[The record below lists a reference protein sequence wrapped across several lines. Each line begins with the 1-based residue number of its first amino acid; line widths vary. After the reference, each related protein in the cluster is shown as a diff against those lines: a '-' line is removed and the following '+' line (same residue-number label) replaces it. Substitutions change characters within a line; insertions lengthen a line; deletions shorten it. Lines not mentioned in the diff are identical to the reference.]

1 MIWLSVGL
9 FPYVCWLHCV
19 WKVLLLIQFW
29 EIYLNYFVQR
39 GVYFVWCMKL
49 FENVFFGF
57 FMTMKLLFT
66 CSLIFSTCENS
77 LLFCLCFLL
86 ISWMQCLTL
95 LRMSCFFSPLFFDVF
110 FFSWVALFPSSS
122 FVSAL
127 VYVFCLRCLVIHGCK
142 RVAAGPNIT
151 SIFKTGRR
159 VEEVSLAP
167 SISSYKE
174 SKNFPRC
181 FLIYHWLKWTIVT

>member
-1 MIWLSVGL
+1 MTWLSVGL
-9 FPYVCWLHCV
+9 FPYICWLHSV
-19 WKVLLLIQFW
+19 WKLLLLIQFW
-29 EIYLNYFVQR
+29 EIYLNYFIHF

-66 CSLIFSTCENS
+66 SSLIFFACENC

-95 LRMSCFFSPLFFDVF
+95 LRMSCFSSLLFFDFF

-122 FVSAL
+122 FV
-127 VYVFCLRCLVIHGCK
+127 FCFSLCLLSKSFFFQMFGDSWV
-142 RVAAGPNIT
+142 
-151 SIFKTGRR
+151 SI
-159 VEEVSLAP
+159 
-167 SISSYKE
+167 
-174 SKNFPRC
+174 
-181 FLIYHWLKWTIVT
+181 